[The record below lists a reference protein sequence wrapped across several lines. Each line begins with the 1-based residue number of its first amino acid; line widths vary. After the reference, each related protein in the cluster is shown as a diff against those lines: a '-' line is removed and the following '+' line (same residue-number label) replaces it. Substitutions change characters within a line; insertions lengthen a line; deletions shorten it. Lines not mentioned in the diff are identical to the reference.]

1 MNHRDWCIDFKIFV
15 KIYKV
20 HYIFGF
26 KVAIWWVPIWFEK
39 YSIQYFAWKIR
50 NIKIIIIIIIIRR
63 ENIYHTFLTRVQ
75 NSGSNKLYGILSLS
89 LSLFPPTLFNFAPPD
104 CLHEWFLWKFNWIY
118 CPCLLPI
125 LILTASLAMAC
136 SIWPLHPSMQTS
148 SAFSISLK
156 NQLFLLFN
164 LFLLLFM
171 GIIVLF
177 DTIHGSYFIISAIFQ
192 IYLLYF

>member
-50 NIKIIIIIIIIRR
+50 NIKIIIIIIRR

-89 LSLFPPTLFNFAPPD
+89 LSLSSHQPS
-104 CLHEWFLWKFNWIY
+104 
-118 CPCLLPI
+118 
-125 LILTASLAMAC
+125 LILHLQIASMNDSCESLIEFIVPVFFPYLFSQHHWQWHVPFDPSIHLCKLRLRLALA
-136 SIWPLHPSMQTS
+136 
-148 SAFSISLK
+148 
-156 NQLFLLFN
+156 
-164 LFLLLFM
+164 
-171 GIIVLF
+171 
-177 DTIHGSYFIISAIFQ
+177 
-192 IYLLYF
+192 